1 MYQHDPLEKNSGGLI
16 LQKRAEKQDRNRTNP
31 KIKKYF
37 LKLDKRI
44 VYFYNMGADPVSG
57 IFHTSESSPS
67 HDKRA
72 PSRQPAEDCFE
83 RALFSSF
90 LFYIIQP
97 ETGFRYATGAAPRR
111 MPGGTAF
118 CGRRCPSE

>member
-44 VYFYNMGADPVSG
+44 VYF
-57 IFHTSESSPS
+57 IIWETIH
-67 HDKRA
+67 
-72 PSRQPAEDCFE
+72 
-83 RALFSSF
+83 F
-90 LFYIIQP
+90 LGFYMHQNHP
-97 ETGFRYATGAAPRR
+97 PHMTKEPLAAACRR
-111 MPGGTAF
+111 LL
-118 CGRRCPSE
+118 